1 MRRFY
6 YIYLMLITVVF
17 MILSAKVCPLLSHK
31 GQRNPMKHDAKSTQW
46 AISRR
51 PILTPD
57 MGRLE
62 SRSTIRSP
70 RRWCDQ
76 VCPLRVEQAEITQT
90 MIMETQLTQIPVV
103 PSIEDLPYKTLFINC
118 DSNEVGN
125 TMRRIYAA
133 ALRHHIFPIDV
144 LLDEPDQI
152 GKRIRKGLV

>member
-125 TMRRIYAA
+125 ICEEYMPLLCDT
-133 ALRHHIFPIDV
+133 IFSPLTSSLTNPTRLENV
-144 LLDEPDQI
+144 
-152 GKRIRKGLV
+152 